1 MGGLIHEINV
11 ENNTVLGSSVAQFA
25 PKEARLLP
33 ETKIKEIG
41 VKDLGFG
48 LGQGSWFRVWGT
60 TIYVNWA
67 SAMWVFASAL
77 NLPEME

>member
-41 VKDLGFG
+41 VKYDYICELGICHVGVRFG
-48 LGQGSWFRVWGT
+48 IEFTGNGVVSCGS
-60 TIYVNWA
+60 IVNA
-67 SAMWVFASAL
+67 
-77 NLPEME
+77 